1 MYQTHTL
8 YCEGGFW
15 LDTYN
20 IYKDINARTDGE
32 IYIGVVGPVRSGKS
46 TFIKH
51 FAERLI
57 LPYMDDENSKERTKD
72 ELPQS
77 AAGRTIMTT
86 EPKFIPRE
94 AYTISPVEDVSLKI
108 RLIDCVGFMVEGATG
123 VVENGKER
131 LVKTPWYDY
140 EIPFSEAA
148 EFGTRKVIKD
158 HSTVG
163 IVMTTDG
170 SIGELPRESYR
181 QAEEITIKELKAI
194 GKPFVVVVNSAAP
207 YSEKA
212 LKCVEE
218 IKKTYGTEAVS
229 LNCEQLSMEDINK
242 VLELLLSSFPVNG
255 IEFYFDR
262 WIETLPEDNEIKLSL
277 VECARNIL
285 DKITYMRDF
294 TRDCLK
300 CDCKY
305 IEDIKSD
312 PINMAD
318 GIIRITFKTDE
329 GLYYEMLSGLAGE
342 NIENEYELINL
353 IRDYAKE
360 KNSLSRYTSAIDTVR
375 LRGYGVVTPAKEE
388 ITISEPEVIKNG
400 GRFGVKIKA
409 ESPSY
414 HMIKVNIGTEIAPIV
429 GSEQQAQDL
438 KKYIDENT
446 KNGDAWDINIFGKTI
461 EQLVDDGIRTK
472 LAMMNDDCQTKLMD
486 TMQKV
491 VNENSGGIICL
502 II

>member
-1 MYQTHTL
+1 M
-8 YCEGGFW
+8 

-20 IYKDINARTDGE
+20 IYKDINARTEGE

-57 LPYMDDENSKERTKD
+57 LPFMEEGAGKERTKD

-94 AYTISPVEDVSLKI
+94 ACTITPVKDITMKI

-123 VVENGKER
+123 VVEEGHER

-170 SIGELPRESYR
+170 SIGELPRENYKA
-181 QAEEITIKELKAI
+181 AEASTIEELKKI
-194 GKPFVVVVNSAAP
+194 GKPFVVVVNSKAP
-207 YSEKA
+207 YSQKA
-212 LKCVEE
+212 QQCVEE
-218 IKKTYGTEAVS
+218 IKKTYNTDAIS
-229 LNCEQLSMEDINK
+229 IDCEQLTMEDVNK
-242 VLELLLSSFPVNG
+242 VLEILLNNFPVNG
-255 IEFYFDR
+255 IEFYFDK
-262 WIETLPEDNEIKLSL
+262 WIDTLPEDNEIKQAMI
-277 VECARNIL
+277 ECARGIL
-285 DKITYMRDF
+285 DKITYMKDF
-294 TRDCLK
+294 TKDVLK
-300 CDCKY
+300 QQCKY
-305 IEDIKSD
+305 IEEIKSEPVD
-312 PINMAD
+312 MAD
-318 GIIRITFKTDE
+318 GIIRLNFKTDE
-329 GLYYEMLSGLAGE
+329 NLYFDMLSSLAGQT
-342 NIENEYELINL
+342 IKNEYELINL
-353 IRDYAKE
+353 IKNYAKE
-360 KNSLSRYTSAIDTVR
+360 KDSLARYTAAIETVKQK
-375 LRGYGVVTPAKEE
+375 GYGVVSPSRDE
-388 ITISEPEVIKNG
+388 ISISEPEVIKNS
-400 GRFGVKIKA
+400 GRYGVKIKA

-429 GSEQQAQDL
+429 GSEEQANDL

-491 VNENSGGIICL
+491 VNDNSGGIICL

>member
-1 MYQTHTL
+1 M
-8 YCEGGFW
+8 
-15 LDTYN
+15 DTYN
-20 IYKDINARTDGE
+20 IYKDINARTQGE

-51 FAERLI
+51 FAEKLI
-57 LPYMDDENSKERTKD
+57 LPFMSDGAGKERTKD

-77 AAGRTIMTT
+77 AAGRTVMTT

-94 AYTISPVEDVSLKI
+94 ACVINPAQDISMKI
-108 RLIDCVGFMVEGATG
+108 RLIDCVGFMIDGATG
-123 VVENGKER
+123 VVEDGKER

-158 HSTVG
+158 HSSVG

-170 SIGELPRESYR
+170 SIGELPRDSYKA
-181 QAEEITIKELKAI
+181 AEAATIEELKKI
-194 GKPFVVVVNSAAP
+194 GKPFVVVVNSKNPAAK
-207 YSEKA
+207 SAAE
-212 LKCVEE
+212 CVDE
-218 IKKTYGTEAVS
+218 IKKAYGAEAVS
-229 LNCEQLSMEDINK
+229 LDCEQLTLDDVNRT
-242 VLELLLSSFPVNG
+242 LELLLNSFPING

-262 WIETLPEDNEIKLSL
+262 WIETLPDDNEIKQAM
-277 VECARNIL
+277 VECAGQIL
-285 DKITYMRDF
+285 DRITYIKDF
-294 TRDCLK
+294 NKDSIK
-300 CDCKY
+300 VENKY
-305 IEDIKSD
+305 IEDVRSEPVD
-312 PINMAD
+312 MAD
-318 GIIRITFKTDE
+318 GIIRLSFKVDE
-329 GLYYEMLSGLAGE
+329 NLYYDMLSSIAGE
-342 NIENEYELINL
+342 KIDNEYELINL
-353 IRDYAKE
+353 IKEYAKE
-360 KNSLSRYTSAIDTVR
+360 KSALSRYNSAIDTVR
-375 LRGYGVVTPAKEE
+375 QKGYGVVSPSRDE
-388 ITISEPEVIKNG
+388 ISISEPEVIKNG
-400 GRFGVKIKA
+400 GRYGVKIKA

-429 GSEQQAQDL
+429 GSEEQANDL

-491 VNENSGGIICL
+491 VNDNSGGLICL

>member
-1 MYQTHTL
+1 M
-8 YCEGGFW
+8 F

-20 IYKDINARTDGE
+20 IYKDINARTQGE

-51 FAERLI
+51 FAEKLI
-57 LPYMDDENSKERTKD
+57 LPFMEEGAGKERTKD

-77 AAGRTIMTT
+77 AAGRTVMTT

-94 AYTISPVEDVSLKI
+94 ACTITPVEDVSMKI
-108 RLIDCVGFMVEGATG
+108 RLIDCVGFMIDGATG
-123 VVENGKER
+123 VVEEGKER

-140 EIPFSEAA
+140 EIPFSDAA

-170 SIGELPRESYR
+170 SIGELPRDSYKA
-181 QAEEITIKELKAI
+181 AEAATIDELKKI
-194 GKPFVVVVNSAAP
+194 GKPFVVVVNSKNPLSKAA
-207 YSEKA
+207 SD
-212 LKCVEE
+212 CVDE

-229 LNCEQLSMEDINK
+229 LDCEHLTLGDVNK
-242 VLELLLSSFPVNG
+242 TLELLLNSFPVNG

-262 WIETLPEDNEIKLSL
+262 WIETLPDDNEIKQAM
-277 VECARNIL
+277 VECAGQIL
-285 DKITYMRDF
+285 DRITYIKDF
-294 TRDCLK
+294 NKDSIK
-300 CDCKY
+300 VENKY
-305 IEDIKSD
+305 IEDIKSEPVD
-312 PINMAD
+312 MAD
-318 GIIRITFKTDE
+318 GIIRLSFKVDE
-329 GLYYEMLSGLAGE
+329 ALYYDMLSSLAGE
-342 NIENEYELINL
+342 KIENEFELINL
-353 IRDYAKE
+353 IKEYAKE
-360 KNSLSRYTSAIDTVR
+360 KSGLSRYTAAIDTVR
-375 LRGYGVVTPAKEE
+375 QRGYGVVSPSRDE

-400 GRFGVKIKA
+400 GRYGVKIKA

-429 GSEQQAQDL
+429 GSEAQANDL

-491 VNENSGGIICL
+491 VNDNSGGLICL

>member
-1 MYQTHTL
+1 M
-8 YCEGGFW
+8 F

-20 IYKDINARTDGE
+20 IYKDINARTEGE

-51 FAERLI
+51 FAEKLI
-57 LPYMDDENSKERTKD
+57 LPYMEEGAGKERTKD

-77 AAGRTIMTT
+77 AGGRTVMTT

-94 AYTISPVEDVSLKI
+94 ACTITPVEDVSMKI
-108 RLIDCVGFMVEGATG
+108 RLIDCVGFMIDGATG
-123 VVENGKER
+123 VVEEGHER

-170 SIGELPRESYR
+170 SIGELPRDSYKA
-181 QAEEITIKELKAI
+181 AEEATINELKKI
-194 GKPFVVVVNSAAP
+194 GKPFVVVVNSRNPDSKLA
-207 YSEKA
+207 SE
-212 LKCVEE
+212 CVEE
-218 IKKTYGTEAVS
+218 IKKTYSTEAVS
-229 LNCEQLSMEDINK
+229 LDCEKLTLEDINRT
-242 VLELLLSSFPVNG
+242 LELLLNSFPVNG

-262 WIETLPEDNEIKLSL
+262 WIETLPDDNEIKQAM
-277 VECARNIL
+277 VECAGQIL
-285 DKITYMRDF
+285 DRITYIRDF
-294 TRDCLK
+294 TKDSLK
-300 CDCKY
+300 VQNKY
-305 IEDIKSD
+305 IEDVKSEPVD
-312 PINMAD
+312 MAD
-318 GIIRITFKTDE
+318 GIIRLSFKVDD
-329 GLYYEMLSGLAGE
+329 GLYYDMLSSLAGE
-342 NIENEYELINL
+342 KIENEFELINL
-353 IRDYAKE
+353 IKEYAKE
-360 KNSLSRYTSAIDTVR
+360 KNSLERYTAAIDTVR
-375 LRGYGVVTPAKEE
+375 QRGYGVVSPSKEE
-388 ITISEPEVIKNG
+388 ISISEPEVIKNG
-400 GRFGVKIKA
+400 GRYGVKIKA

-429 GSEQQAQDL
+429 GSEEQANDL

-446 KNGDAWDINIFGKTI
+446 KKGDAWDINIFGKTI

-491 VNENSGGIICL
+491 VNDNSGGLICL

>member
-1 MYQTHTL
+1 M
-8 YCEGGFW
+8 
-15 LDTYN
+15 DTYN
-20 IYKDINARTDGE
+20 IYKDINARTQGE

-51 FAERLI
+51 FAEKLI
-57 LPYMDDENSKERTKD
+57 LPFMDEGAGKERTKD

-77 AAGRTIMTT
+77 AAGRTVMTT

-94 AYTISPVEDVSLKI
+94 ACTITPAEDLSMKI
-108 RLIDCVGFMVEGATG
+108 RLIDCVGFMIDGATG
-123 VVENGKER
+123 VVEEGKER

-148 EFGTRKVIKD
+148 EFGTRKVIRD

-170 SIGELPRESYR
+170 SIGELPRDSYR
-181 QAEEITIKELKAI
+181 AAEKTAIDELKKI
-194 GKPFVVVVNSAAP
+194 GKPFVVVVNSKSPASKTA
-207 YSEKA
+207 SD
-212 LKCVEE
+212 CVDE
-218 IKKTYGTEAVS
+218 IKKSYDTEAVS
-229 LNCEQLSMEDINK
+229 IDCEKLTLADVNRT
-242 VLELLLSSFPVNG
+242 LELLLNSFPING
-255 IEFYFDR
+255 MEFYFDK
-262 WIETLPEDNEIKLSL
+262 WIETLPDDNEIKQAM
-277 VECARNIL
+277 VECAGQL
-285 DKITYMRDF
+285 LEKITYIKDF
-294 TRDCLK
+294 NKDALK
-300 CDCKY
+300 VENKY
-305 IEDIKSD
+305 IEDIRSE
-312 PINMAD
+312 PIDMAD
-318 GIIRITFKTDE
+318 GIIRFNFKVDDSH
-329 GLYYEMLSGLAGE
+329 YYDMLSSLAGE
-342 NIENEYELINL
+342 KIENEYELIKL
-353 IRDYAKE
+353 IKEYAKE
-360 KNSLSRYTSAIDTVR
+360 KDWLSRYTAAIDTVR
-375 LRGYGVVTPAKEE
+375 QKGYGVVSPARDE
-388 ITISEPEVIKNG
+388 ISISEPEVIKNG
-400 GRFGVKIKA
+400 GRYGVKIKA

-429 GSEQQAQDL
+429 GSEEQANDL

-491 VNENSGGIICL
+491 VNDNSGGLICL

>member
-1 MYQTHTL
+1 M
-8 YCEGGFW
+8 

-20 IYKDINARTDGE
+20 IYKDINARTEGE

-57 LPYMDDENSKERTKD
+57 LPFMEEGAGKERTKD

-94 AYTISPVEDVSLKI
+94 ACAITPVKDITMKI

-123 VVENGKER
+123 VVEEGHER

-170 SIGELPRESYR
+170 SIGELPRENYKA
-181 QAEEITIKELKAI
+181 AEAATIGELKKI
-194 GKPFVVVVNSAAP
+194 GKPFVVVVNSRAP
-207 YSEKA
+207 YSQKA
-212 LKCVEE
+212 QQCVEE
-218 IKKTYGTEAVS
+218 IKKTYDTDAIS
-229 LNCEQLSMEDINK
+229 IDCEQLTMEDVNK
-242 VLELLLSSFPVNG
+242 VLEMLLNSFPVNG
-255 IEFYFDR
+255 IEFYFDK
-262 WIETLPEDNEIKLSL
+262 WIDTLPEDNEIKQEML
-277 VECARNIL
+277 ECARGIL
-285 DKITYMRDF
+285 DKITYMKDF
-294 TRDCLK
+294 NKDVLK
-300 CDCKY
+300 QQCKY
-305 IEDIKSD
+305 IEEIKSEPVD
-312 PINMAD
+312 MAD
-318 GIIRITFKTDE
+318 GIIRLNFKTDE
-329 GLYYEMLSGLAGE
+329 SLYFSMLSSLAGQT
-342 NIENEYELINL
+342 IENEYELINL
-353 IRDYAKE
+353 IKNYAKE
-360 KNSLSRYTSAIDTVR
+360 KDSLSRYTAAIETVKQK
-375 LRGYGVVTPAKEE
+375 GYGVVSPSRDE
-388 ITISEPEVIKNG
+388 ISISEPEVIKNS
-400 GRFGVKIKA
+400 GRYGVKIKA

-429 GSEQQAQDL
+429 GSEEQANDL

-491 VNENSGGIICL
+491 VNDNSGGIICL

>member
-1 MYQTHTL
+1 M
-8 YCEGGFW
+8 

-20 IYKDINARTDGE
+20 IYKDINARTEGE

-57 LPYMDDENSKERTKD
+57 LPFMEEGAGKERTKD

-94 AYTISPVEDVSLKI
+94 ACTITPVKDITMKI

-123 VVENGKER
+123 VVEEGHER

-170 SIGELPRESYR
+170 SIGELPRENYKA
-181 QAEEITIKELKAI
+181 AEASTIEELKKI
-194 GKPFVVVVNSAAP
+194 GKPFVVVVNSKAP
-207 YSEKA
+207 YSQKA
-212 LKCVEE
+212 QQCVEE
-218 IKKTYGTEAVS
+218 IKKTYNTDAIS
-229 LNCEQLSMEDINK
+229 IDCEQLTMEDVNK
-242 VLELLLSSFPVNG
+242 VLEILLNNFPVNG
-255 IEFYFDR
+255 IEFYFDK
-262 WIETLPEDNEIKLSL
+262 WIDTLPEDNEIKHAMI
-277 VECARNIL
+277 ECARGIL
-285 DKITYMRDF
+285 DKITYMKDF
-294 TRDCLK
+294 TKDVLK
-300 CDCKY
+300 QQCKY
-305 IEDIKSD
+305 IEEIKSEPVD
-312 PINMAD
+312 MAD
-318 GIIRITFKTDE
+318 GIIRLNFKTDE
-329 GLYYEMLSGLAGE
+329 NLYFDMLSSLAGQT
-342 NIENEYELINL
+342 IKNEYELINL
-353 IRDYAKE
+353 IKNYAKE
-360 KNSLSRYTSAIDTVR
+360 KDSLARYTAAIETVKQK
-375 LRGYGVVTPAKEE
+375 GYGVVSPSRDE
-388 ITISEPEVIKNG
+388 ISISEPEVIKNS
-400 GRFGVKIKA
+400 GRYGVKIKA

-429 GSEQQAQDL
+429 GSEEQANDL

-491 VNENSGGIICL
+491 VNDNSGGIICL

>member
-1 MYQTHTL
+1 M
-8 YCEGGFW
+8 

-20 IYKDINARTDGE
+20 IYKDINARTEGE

-57 LPYMDDENSKERTKD
+57 LPFMEEGAGKERTKD

-94 AYTISPVEDVSLKI
+94 ACTITPVKDITMKI

-123 VVENGKER
+123 VVEEGHER

-170 SIGELPRESYR
+170 SIGELPRENYKA
-181 QAEEITIKELKAI
+181 AEASTIEELKKI
-194 GKPFVVVVNSAAP
+194 GKPFVVVVNSKAP
-207 YSEKA
+207 YSQKA
-212 LKCVEE
+212 QQCVEE
-218 IKKTYGTEAVS
+218 IKKTYNTDAIS
-229 LNCEQLSMEDINK
+229 IDCEQLTMEDVNK
-242 VLELLLSSFPVNG
+242 VLEILLNNFPVNG
-255 IEFYFDR
+255 IEFYFDK
-262 WIETLPEDNEIKLSL
+262 WIDTLPEDNEIKQAMI
-277 VECARNIL
+277 ECARGIL
-285 DKITYMRDF
+285 DKITYMKDF
-294 TRDCLK
+294 TKDVLK
-300 CDCKY
+300 QQCKY
-305 IEDIKSD
+305 IEEIKSEPVD
-312 PINMAD
+312 MAD
-318 GIIRITFKTDE
+318 GIIRLNFKTDE
-329 GLYYEMLSGLAGE
+329 NLYFDMLSSLAGQT
-342 NIENEYELINL
+342 IKNEYELINL
-353 IRDYAKE
+353 IKNYAKE
-360 KNSLSRYTSAIDTVR
+360 KDSLSRYTAAIETVKQK
-375 LRGYGVVTPAKEE
+375 GYGVVSPSRDE
-388 ITISEPEVIKNG
+388 ISISEPEVIKNS
-400 GRFGVKIKA
+400 GRYGVKIKA

-429 GSEQQAQDL
+429 GSEEQANDL

-491 VNENSGGIICL
+491 VNDNSGGIICL

>member
-1 MYQTHTL
+1 M
-8 YCEGGFW
+8 F

-20 IYKDINARTDGE
+20 IYKDINARTQGE

-51 FAERLI
+51 FAEKLI
-57 LPYMDDENSKERTKD
+57 LPFMEEGAGKERTKD

-77 AAGRTIMTT
+77 AAGRTVMTT

-94 AYTISPVEDVSLKI
+94 ACTITPVEDVSMKI
-108 RLIDCVGFMVEGATG
+108 RLIDCVGFMIDGATG
-123 VVENGKER
+123 VVEEGKER

-140 EIPFSEAA
+140 EIPFSDAA

-170 SIGELPRESYR
+170 SIGELPRDSYKA
-181 QAEEITIKELKAI
+181 AEAATIDELKKI
-194 GKPFVVVVNSAAP
+194 GKPFVVVVNSKNPLSKAA
-207 YSEKA
+207 SD
-212 LKCVEE
+212 CVDE

-229 LNCEQLSMEDINK
+229 LDCEHLTLGDVNK
-242 VLELLLSSFPVNG
+242 TLELLLNSFPVNG

-262 WIETLPEDNEIKLSL
+262 WIETLPDDNEIKQAM
-277 VECARNIL
+277 VECAGQIL
-285 DKITYMRDF
+285 DRITYIKDF
-294 TRDCLK
+294 NKDSIK
-300 CDCKY
+300 VENKY
-305 IEDIKSD
+305 IEDIKSEPVD
-312 PINMAD
+312 MAD
-318 GIIRITFKTDE
+318 GIIRLSFKVDE
-329 GLYYEMLSGLAGE
+329 ALYYDMLSSLAGE
-342 NIENEYELINL
+342 KIENEFELINL
-353 IRDYAKE
+353 IKEYAKE
-360 KNSLSRYTSAIDTVR
+360 KSGLSRYTAAIDTVR
-375 LRGYGVVTPAKEE
+375 QRGYGVVSPSRDE

-400 GRFGVKIKA
+400 GRYGVQIKA

-429 GSEQQAQDL
+429 GSEAQANDL

-491 VNENSGGIICL
+491 VNDNSGGLICL

>member
-1 MYQTHTL
+1 MS
-8 YCEGGFW
+8 
-15 LDTYN
+15 
-20 IYKDINARTDGE
+20 DGA
-32 IYIGVVGPVRSGKS
+32 G
-46 TFIKH
+46 
-51 FAERLI
+51 
-57 LPYMDDENSKERTKD
+57 KERTKD

-77 AAGRTIMTT
+77 AAGRTVMTT

-94 AYTISPVEDVSLKI
+94 ACVINPAQDISMKI
-108 RLIDCVGFMVEGATG
+108 RLIDCVGFMIDGATG
-123 VVENGKER
+123 VVEDGKER

-170 SIGELPRESYR
+170 SIGELPRDSYKA
-181 QAEEITIKELKAI
+181 AEAATIEELKKI
-194 GKPFVVVVNSAAP
+194 GKPFVVVVNSKNPAAK
-207 YSEKA
+207 SAAE
-212 LKCVEE
+212 CVDE
-218 IKKTYGTEAVS
+218 IKKAYGAEAVS
-229 LNCEQLSMEDINK
+229 LDCEQLTLDDVNRT
-242 VLELLLSSFPVNG
+242 LELLLNSFPING

-262 WIETLPEDNEIKLSL
+262 WIETLPDDNEIKQAM
-277 VECARNIL
+277 VECAGQIL
-285 DKITYMRDF
+285 DRITYIKDF
-294 TRDCLK
+294 NKDSIK
-300 CDCKY
+300 VENKY
-305 IEDIKSD
+305 IEDVRSEPVD
-312 PINMAD
+312 MAD
-318 GIIRITFKTDE
+318 GIIRLSFKVDE
-329 GLYYEMLSGLAGE
+329 NLYYDMLSSIAGE
-342 NIENEYELINL
+342 KIDNEYELINL
-353 IRDYAKE
+353 IKEYAKE
-360 KNSLSRYTSAIDTVR
+360 KSALSRYTSAIDTVR
-375 LRGYGVVTPAKEE
+375 QKGYGVVSPSRDE
-388 ITISEPEVIKNG
+388 ISISEPEVIKNG
-400 GRFGVKIKA
+400 GRYGVKIKA

-429 GSEQQAQDL
+429 GSEEQANDL

-491 VNENSGGIICL
+491 VNDNSGGLICL

>member
-1 MYQTHTL
+1 M
-8 YCEGGFW
+8 
-15 LDTYN
+15 DTYN
-20 IYKDINARTDGE
+20 IYKDINARTEGE

-51 FAERLI
+51 FAEKLI
-57 LPYMDDENSKERTKD
+57 LPYMEDGAGKERTKD

-77 AAGRTIMTT
+77 AAGRTVMTT

-94 AYTISPVEDVSLKI
+94 ACTITPVEDVSMKI
-108 RLIDCVGFMVEGATG
+108 RLIDCVGFMIDGATG
-123 VVENGKER
+123 VVEEGHER

-170 SIGELPRESYR
+170 SIGELPRDSYKA
-181 QAEEITIKELKAI
+181 AEAAAIDELKKI
-194 GKPFVVVVNSAAP
+194 GKPFVVVVNSKNPASKSA
-207 YSEKA
+207 SE
-212 LKCVEE
+212 CVDE
-218 IKKTYGTEAVS
+218 IKKTYETEAVS
-229 LNCEQLSMEDINK
+229 LDCEKLTLEDINRT
-242 VLELLLSSFPVNG
+242 LELLLNSFPVNG

-262 WIETLPEDNEIKLSL
+262 WIETLPDDNDIKKAM
-277 VECARNIL
+277 VECAGRIL
-285 DKITYMRDF
+285 DRITYIRDF
-294 TRDCLK
+294 TKDSIRVQNE
-300 CDCKY
+300 Y
-305 IEDIKSD
+305 VEDVKSEPLD
-312 PINMAD
+312 MSD
-318 GIIRITFKTDE
+318 GIIRLTFKVDDR
-329 GLYYEMLSGLAGE
+329 LYYDMLSSLAGQR
-342 NIENEYELINL
+342 IENEFELLKL
-353 IRDYAKE
+353 IREYAKE
-360 KNSLSRYTSAIDTVR
+360 KSGLDRYTAAIDTVR
-375 LRGYGVVTPAKEE
+375 RKGYGVVSPSRDE
-388 ITISEPEVIKNG
+388 ISISEPEVIKNG
-400 GRFGVKIKA
+400 GRYGVKIKA

-429 GSEQQAQDL
+429 GSEEQANDL

-446 KNGDAWDINIFGKTI
+446 KKGDAWDINIFGKTI

-491 VNENSGGIICL
+491 VNDNSGGLICL

>member
-1 MYQTHTL
+1 M
-8 YCEGGFW
+8 F

-20 IYKDINARTDGE
+20 IYKDINARTEGE

-51 FAERLI
+51 FAEKLI
-57 LPYMDDENSKERTKD
+57 LPYMEDGAGKERAKD

-77 AAGRTIMTT
+77 AAGRTVMTT

-94 AYTISPVEDVSLKI
+94 ACTITPVEDVSMKI
-108 RLIDCVGFMVEGATG
+108 RLIDCVGFMIDGATG
-123 VVENGKER
+123 VVEEGHER

-170 SIGELPRESYR
+170 SIGELPRDSYKA
-181 QAEEITIKELKAI
+181 AEAATIEELKKI
-194 GKPFVVVVNSAAP
+194 GKPFVVVVNSKNPASKSA
-207 YSEKA
+207 SE
-212 LKCVEE
+212 CVDE
-218 IKKTYGTEAVS
+218 IKKTYATEAVS
-229 LNCEQLSMEDINK
+229 LDCEKLTLEDINRT
-242 VLELLLSSFPVNG
+242 LELLLNSFPVNG

-262 WIETLPEDNEIKLSL
+262 WIETLPDDNDIKKAM
-277 VECARNIL
+277 VECAGRIL
-285 DKITYMRDF
+285 DRITYIRDF
-294 TRDCLK
+294 TKDSIRVQNE
-300 CDCKY
+300 Y
-305 IEDIKSD
+305 VEDVKSEPLD
-312 PINMAD
+312 MSD
-318 GIIRITFKTDE
+318 GIIRLTFKVDD
-329 GLYYEMLSGLAGE
+329 GLYYDMLSSLAGQR
-342 NIENEYELINL
+342 IENEFELLKL
-353 IRDYAKE
+353 IREYAKE
-360 KNSLSRYTSAIDTVR
+360 KNGLDRYTAAIDTVR
-375 LRGYGVVTPAKEE
+375 RKGYGVVSPSRDE
-388 ITISEPEVIKNG
+388 ISISEPEVIKNG
-400 GRFGVKIKA
+400 GRYGVKIKA

-429 GSEQQAQDL
+429 GSEEQANDL

-446 KNGDAWDINIFGKTI
+446 KKGDAWDINIFGKTI

-491 VNENSGGIICL
+491 VNDNSGGLICL

>member
-1 MYQTHTL
+1 M
-8 YCEGGFW
+8 

-20 IYKDINARTDGE
+20 IYKDINARTEGE

-57 LPYMDDENSKERTKD
+57 LPFMEEGAGKERTKD

-94 AYTISPVEDVSLKI
+94 ACAITPVKDITMKI

-123 VVENGKER
+123 VVEEGHER

-170 SIGELPRESYR
+170 SIGELPRENYKA
-181 QAEEITIKELKAI
+181 AEAATIGELKKI
-194 GKPFVVVVNSAAP
+194 GKPFVVVVNSRAP
-207 YSEKA
+207 YSQKA
-212 LKCVEE
+212 QQCVEE
-218 IKKTYGTEAVS
+218 IKKTYDTDAIS
-229 LNCEQLSMEDINK
+229 IDCEQLTMEDVNK
-242 VLELLLSSFPVNG
+242 VLEMLLNSFPVNG
-255 IEFYFDR
+255 IEFYFDK
-262 WIETLPEDNEIKLSL
+262 WIDTLPEDNEIKQEML
-277 VECARNIL
+277 ECARGIL
-285 DKITYMRDF
+285 DKITYMKDF
-294 TRDCLK
+294 NKDVLK
-300 CDCKY
+300 QQCKY
-305 IEDIKSD
+305 IEEIKSEPVD
-312 PINMAD
+312 MAD
-318 GIIRITFKTDE
+318 GIIRLNFKTDE
-329 GLYYEMLSGLAGE
+329 SLYFSMLSSLAGQT
-342 NIENEYELINL
+342 IENEYELINL
-353 IRDYAKE
+353 IKNYAKE
-360 KNSLSRYTSAIDTVR
+360 KDSLSRYTVAIETVKQK
-375 LRGYGVVTPAKEE
+375 GYGVVSPSRDE
-388 ITISEPEVIKNG
+388 ISISEPEVIKNS
-400 GRFGVKIKA
+400 GRYGVKIKA

-429 GSEQQAQDL
+429 GSEEQANDL

-491 VNENSGGIICL
+491 VNDNSGGIICL

>member
-1 MYQTHTL
+1 M
-8 YCEGGFW
+8 
-15 LDTYN
+15 DTYN
-20 IYKDINARTDGE
+20 IYKDINARTQGE

-51 FAERLI
+51 FAETLI
-57 LPYMDDENSKERTKD
+57 LPFMEEGAGKERTKD

-77 AAGRTIMTT
+77 AAGRTVMTT

-94 AYTISPVEDVSLKI
+94 ACTITPVEDVSMKI
-108 RLIDCVGFMVEGATG
+108 RLIDCVGFMIDGATG
-123 VVENGKER
+123 VVEEGKER

-170 SIGELPRESYR
+170 SIGELPRDSYKA
-181 QAEEITIKELKAI
+181 AEAATIDELKKI
-194 GKPFVVVVNSAAP
+194 GKPFVVVVNSKNPSAKAATD
-207 YSEKA
+207 
-212 LKCVEE
+212 CVED
-218 IKKTYGTEAVS
+218 IKKTYDTEAIS
-229 LNCEQLSMEDINK
+229 LDCEHLTLGDVNK
-242 VLELLLSSFPVNG
+242 TLELLLNSFPVNG

-262 WIETLPEDNEIKLSL
+262 WIETLPDDNEIKQAM
-277 VECARNIL
+277 VECAGQIL
-285 DKITYMRDF
+285 DRITYIKDF
-294 TRDCLK
+294 NKDSIK
-300 CDCKY
+300 VENKY
-305 IEDIKSD
+305 IEDIRSEPVD
-312 PINMAD
+312 MAD
-318 GIIRITFKTDE
+318 GIIRLNIKVDE
-329 GLYYEMLSGLAGE
+329 NLYYDMLSSLAGE
-342 NIENEYELINL
+342 KIENEFELINL
-353 IRDYAKE
+353 IKEYAKE
-360 KNSLSRYTSAIDTVR
+360 KSGLSRYTAAIDTVR
-375 LRGYGVVTPAKEE
+375 QRGYGVVSPSRDE
-388 ITISEPEVIKNG
+388 ISISEPEVIKNG
-400 GRFGVKIKA
+400 GRYGVKIKA

-429 GSEQQAQDL
+429 GSEEQANDL

-491 VNENSGGIICL
+491 VNDNSGGLICL

>member
-1 MYQTHTL
+1 M
-8 YCEGGFW
+8 F

-20 IYKDINARTDGE
+20 IYKDINARTEGE

-51 FAERLI
+51 FAEKLI
-57 LPYMDDENSKERTKD
+57 LPYMEEGAGKERTKD

-77 AAGRTIMTT
+77 AGGRTVMTT

-94 AYTISPVEDVSLKI
+94 ACTITPVEDVSMKI
-108 RLIDCVGFMVEGATG
+108 RLIDCVGFMIDGATG
-123 VVENGKER
+123 VVEEGHER

-170 SIGELPRESYR
+170 SIGELPRDSYKA
-181 QAEEITIKELKAI
+181 AEEATINELKKI
-194 GKPFVVVVNSAAP
+194 GKPFVVVVNSKNPASKLA
-207 YSEKA
+207 SE
-212 LKCVEE
+212 CVEE
-218 IKKTYGTEAVS
+218 IKKTYATEAVS
-229 LNCEQLSMEDINK
+229 LDCEKLTLEDVNRT
-242 VLELLLSSFPVNG
+242 LELLLNSFPVNG

-262 WIETLPEDNEIKLSL
+262 WIETLPDDNEIKQAM
-277 VECARNIL
+277 VECAGQIL
-285 DKITYMRDF
+285 DRITYIRDF
-294 TRDCLK
+294 TKDSLK
-300 CDCKY
+300 VQNKY
-305 IEDIKSD
+305 IEDVKSEPVD
-312 PINMAD
+312 MAD
-318 GIIRITFKTDE
+318 GIIRLTFKVDD
-329 GLYYEMLSGLAGE
+329 GLYYDMLSSLAGE
-342 NIENEYELINL
+342 KIENEFELINL
-353 IRDYAKE
+353 IKEYAKE
-360 KNSLSRYTSAIDTVR
+360 KNSLERYNAAIDTVR
-375 LRGYGVVTPAKEE
+375 QRGYGVVSPSKEE
-388 ITISEPEVIKNG
+388 ISISEPEVIKNG
-400 GRFGVKIKA
+400 GRYGVKIKA

-429 GSEQQAQDL
+429 GSEEQAKDL

-446 KNGDAWDINIFGKTI
+446 KKGDAWDINIFGKTI

-491 VNENSGGIICL
+491 VNDNSGGLICL

>member
-1 MYQTHTL
+1 M
-8 YCEGGFW
+8 
-15 LDTYN
+15 DTYN
-20 IYKDINARTDGE
+20 IYKDINARTEGE

-57 LPYMDDENSKERTKD
+57 LPFMEEGAGKERTKD

-94 AYTISPVEDVSLKI
+94 ACAITPVKDITMKI

-123 VVENGKER
+123 VVEEGHER

-170 SIGELPRESYR
+170 SIGELPRENYKA
-181 QAEEITIKELKAI
+181 AEAATIGELKKI
-194 GKPFVVVVNSAAP
+194 GKPFVVVVNSRAP
-207 YSEKA
+207 YSQKA
-212 LKCVEE
+212 QQCVEE
-218 IKKTYGTEAVS
+218 IKKTYDTDAIS
-229 LNCEQLSMEDINK
+229 IDCEQLTMEDVNK
-242 VLELLLSSFPVNG
+242 VLEMLLNSFPVNG
-255 IEFYFDR
+255 IEFYFDK
-262 WIETLPEDNEIKLSL
+262 WIDTLPEDNEIKQEML
-277 VECARNIL
+277 ECARGIL
-285 DKITYMRDF
+285 DKITYMKDF
-294 TRDCLK
+294 NKDVLK
-300 CDCKY
+300 QQGKY
-305 IEDIKSD
+305 IEEIKSEPVD
-312 PINMAD
+312 MAD
-318 GIIRITFKTDE
+318 GIIRLNFKTDE
-329 GLYYEMLSGLAGE
+329 SLYFSMLSSLAGQT
-342 NIENEYELINL
+342 IENEYELINL
-353 IRDYAKE
+353 IKNYAKE
-360 KNSLSRYTSAIDTVR
+360 KDSLSRYTVAIETVKQK
-375 LRGYGVVTPAKEE
+375 GYGVVSPSRDE
-388 ITISEPEVIKNG
+388 ISISEPEVIKNS
-400 GRFGVKIKA
+400 GRYGVKIKA

-429 GSEQQAQDL
+429 GSEEQANDL

-491 VNENSGGIICL
+491 VNDNSGGIICL

>member
-1 MYQTHTL
+1 M
-8 YCEGGFW
+8 F

-20 IYKDINARTDGE
+20 IYKDINARTQGE

-51 FAERLI
+51 FAEKLI
-57 LPYMDDENSKERTKD
+57 LPFMEEGAGKERTKD

-77 AAGRTIMTT
+77 AAGRTVMTT

-94 AYTISPVEDVSLKI
+94 ACMITPVEDVSMKI
-108 RLIDCVGFMVEGATG
+108 RLIDCVGFMIDGATG
-123 VVENGKER
+123 VVEEGKER

-170 SIGELPRESYR
+170 SIGELPRDSYKA
-181 QAEEITIKELKAI
+181 AEAATIDELKKI
-194 GKPFVVVVNSAAP
+194 GKPFVVVVNSKNPLSKAA
-207 YSEKA
+207 SD
-212 LKCVEE
+212 CVDE

-229 LNCEQLSMEDINK
+229 LDCEHLTLGDVNK
-242 VLELLLSSFPVNG
+242 TLELLLNSFPVNG

-262 WIETLPEDNEIKLSL
+262 WIETLPDDNEIKQAMI
-277 VECARNIL
+277 ECAGQIL
-285 DKITYMRDF
+285 DRITYIKDF
-294 TRDCLK
+294 NKDSIK
-300 CDCKY
+300 VENKY
-305 IEDIKSD
+305 IEDIKSEPVD
-312 PINMAD
+312 MAD
-318 GIIRITFKTDE
+318 GIIRLSFKVDE
-329 GLYYEMLSGLAGE
+329 ALYYDMLSSLAGE
-342 NIENEYELINL
+342 KIENEFELINM
-353 IRDYAKE
+353 IKEYAKE
-360 KNSLSRYTSAIDTVR
+360 KSGLSRYTAAIDTVR
-375 LRGYGVVTPAKEE
+375 QRGYGVVSPSRDE

-400 GRFGVKIKA
+400 GRYGVKIKA

-429 GSEQQAQDL
+429 GSEAQANDL

-491 VNENSGGIICL
+491 VNDNSGGLICL

>member
-1 MYQTHTL
+1 M
-8 YCEGGFW
+8 

-20 IYKDINARTDGE
+20 IYKDINARTEGE

-57 LPYMDDENSKERTKD
+57 LPFMEEGAGKERTKD

-94 AYTISPVEDVSLKI
+94 ACTITPVKDITMKI

-123 VVENGKER
+123 VVEEGHER

-170 SIGELPRESYR
+170 SIGELPRENYKA
-181 QAEEITIKELKAI
+181 AEASTIEELKKI
-194 GKPFVVVVNSAAP
+194 GKPFVVVVNSKAP
-207 YSEKA
+207 YSQKA
-212 LKCVEE
+212 QQCVEE
-218 IKKTYGTEAVS
+218 IKKTYNTDAIS
-229 LNCEQLSMEDINK
+229 IDCEQLTMEDVNK
-242 VLELLLSSFPVNG
+242 VLEILLNNFPVNG
-255 IEFYFDR
+255 IEFYFDK
-262 WIETLPEDNEIKLSL
+262 WIDTLPEDNEIKQAMI
-277 VECARNIL
+277 ECARGIL
-285 DKITYMRDF
+285 DKITYMKDF
-294 TRDCLK
+294 TKDVLK
-300 CDCKY
+300 QQCKY
-305 IEDIKSD
+305 IEEIKSEPVD
-312 PINMAD
+312 MAD
-318 GIIRITFKTDE
+318 GIIRLNFKTDE
-329 GLYYEMLSGLAGE
+329 NLYFDMLSSLAGQT
-342 NIENEYELINL
+342 IKNEYELINL
-353 IRDYAKE
+353 IKNYAKE
-360 KNSLSRYTSAIDTVR
+360 KDSLARYTAAIETVKQK
-375 LRGYGVVTPAKEE
+375 GYGVVSPSRDE
-388 ITISEPEVIKNG
+388 ISISEPEVIKNS
-400 GRFGVKIKA
+400 GRYGVKIKA

-429 GSEQQAQDL
+429 GSEEQANGL

-491 VNENSGGIICL
+491 VNDNSGGIICL

>member
-1 MYQTHTL
+1 M
-8 YCEGGFW
+8 F

-20 IYKDINARTDGE
+20 IYKDINARTQGE

-51 FAERLI
+51 FAEKLI
-57 LPYMDDENSKERTKD
+57 LPFMDEGAGKERTKD

-77 AAGRTIMTT
+77 AAGRTVMTT

-94 AYTISPVEDVSLKI
+94 ACTITPAEDLSMKI
-108 RLIDCVGFMVEGATG
+108 RLIDCVGFMIDGATG
-123 VVENGKER
+123 VVEEGKER

-148 EFGTRKVIKD
+148 EFGTRKVIRD

-170 SIGELPRESYR
+170 SIGELPRDSYR
-181 QAEEITIKELKAI
+181 AAEKTAIDELKKI
-194 GKPFVVVVNSAAP
+194 GKPFVVVVNSKSPASKTA
-207 YSEKA
+207 SD
-212 LKCVEE
+212 CVDE
-218 IKKTYGTEAVS
+218 IKKSYDTEAVS
-229 LNCEQLSMEDINK
+229 IDCEKLTLADVNRT
-242 VLELLLSSFPVNG
+242 LELLLNSFPING
-255 IEFYFDR
+255 MEFYFDK
-262 WIETLPEDNEIKLSL
+262 WIETLPDDNEIKQAM
-277 VECARNIL
+277 VECAGQL
-285 DKITYMRDF
+285 LEKITYIKDF
-294 TRDCLK
+294 NKDALK
-300 CDCKY
+300 VENKY
-305 IEDIKSD
+305 IEDIRSE
-312 PINMAD
+312 PIDMAD
-318 GIIRITFKTDE
+318 GIIRFNFKVDDSH
-329 GLYYEMLSGLAGE
+329 YYDMLSSLAGE
-342 NIENEYELINL
+342 KIENEYELIKL
-353 IRDYAKE
+353 IKEYAKE
-360 KNSLSRYTSAIDTVR
+360 KDWLSRYTAAIDTVR
-375 LRGYGVVTPAKEE
+375 QKGYGVVSPARDE
-388 ITISEPEVIKNG
+388 ISISEPEVIKNG
-400 GRFGVKIKA
+400 GRYGVKIKA

-429 GSEQQAQDL
+429 GSEEQANDL

-491 VNENSGGIICL
+491 VNDNSGGLICL

>member
-1 MYQTHTL
+1 M
-8 YCEGGFW
+8 
-15 LDTYN
+15 DTYN
-20 IYKDINARTDGE
+20 IYKDINARTEGE

-57 LPYMDDENSKERTKD
+57 LPFMEEGAGKERTKD

-94 AYTISPVEDVSLKI
+94 ACTITPVKDITMKI

-123 VVENGKER
+123 VVEEGHER

-170 SIGELPRESYR
+170 SIGELPRENYKA
-181 QAEEITIKELKAI
+181 AEASTIEELKKI
-194 GKPFVVVVNSAAP
+194 GKPFVVVVNSMAP
-207 YSEKA
+207 YSQKA
-212 LKCVEE
+212 QQCVEE
-218 IKKTYGTEAVS
+218 IKKTYDTDAIS
-229 LNCEQLSMEDINK
+229 IDCEQLTMEDVNK
-242 VLELLLSSFPVNG
+242 VLEMLLNSFPVNG
-255 IEFYFDR
+255 IEFYFDK
-262 WIETLPEDNEIKLSL
+262 WIDTLSEDNEIKRAMI
-277 VECARNIL
+277 ECARGIL
-285 DKITYMRDF
+285 DKITYMKDF
-294 TRDCLK
+294 TKDVLK
-300 CDCKY
+300 QQCKY
-305 IEDIKSD
+305 IEEIKSEPVD
-312 PINMAD
+312 MAD
-318 GIIRITFKTDE
+318 GIIRLSFKTDE
-329 GLYYEMLSGLAGE
+329 NLYFDMLSSLAGQT
-342 NIENEYELINL
+342 IKNEYELIEL
-353 IRDYAKE
+353 IRNYAKE
-360 KNSLSRYTSAIDTVR
+360 KDSLSRYTAAIDTVKQK
-375 LRGYGVVTPAKEE
+375 GYGVVSPSRDE
-388 ITISEPEVIKNG
+388 ISISEPEVIKNS
-400 GRFGVKIKA
+400 GRYGVKLKA

-429 GSEQQAQDL
+429 GSEEQANDL

-491 VNENSGGIICL
+491 VNDNSGGIICL

>member
-1 MYQTHTL
+1 M
-8 YCEGGFW
+8 F

-20 IYKDINARTDGE
+20 IYKDINARTEGE

-51 FAERLI
+51 FAEKLI
-57 LPYMDDENSKERTKD
+57 LPYMEDGAGKERAKD

-77 AAGRTIMTT
+77 AAGRTVMTT

-94 AYTISPVEDVSLKI
+94 ACTITPVEDVSMKI
-108 RLIDCVGFMVEGATG
+108 RLIDCVGFMIDGATG
-123 VVENGKER
+123 VVEEGHER

-170 SIGELPRESYR
+170 SIGELPRDSYKA
-181 QAEEITIKELKAI
+181 AEAAAIDELKKI
-194 GKPFVVVVNSAAP
+194 GKPFVVVVNSKNPASKSA
-207 YSEKA
+207 SE
-212 LKCVEE
+212 CVDE
-218 IKKTYGTEAVS
+218 IKKTYETEAVS
-229 LNCEQLSMEDINK
+229 LDCEKLTLEDINRT
-242 VLELLLSSFPVNG
+242 LELLLNSFPVNG

-262 WIETLPEDNEIKLSL
+262 WIETLPDDNDIKKAM
-277 VECARNIL
+277 VECAGRIL
-285 DKITYMRDF
+285 DRITYIRDF
-294 TRDCLK
+294 TKDSIRVQNE
-300 CDCKY
+300 Y
-305 IEDIKSD
+305 VEDVKSEPLD
-312 PINMAD
+312 MSD
-318 GIIRITFKTDE
+318 GIIRLTFKVDDR
-329 GLYYEMLSGLAGE
+329 LYYDMLSSLAGQR
-342 NIENEYELINL
+342 IENEFELLKL
-353 IRDYAKE
+353 IREYAKE
-360 KNSLSRYTSAIDTVR
+360 KSGLDRYTAAIDTVR
-375 LRGYGVVTPAKEE
+375 RKGYGVVSPSRDE
-388 ITISEPEVIKNG
+388 ISISEPEVIKNG
-400 GRFGVKIKA
+400 GRYGVKIKA

-429 GSEQQAQDL
+429 GSEEQANDL

-446 KNGDAWDINIFGKTI
+446 KKGDAWDINIFGKTI

-491 VNENSGGIICL
+491 VNDNSGGLICL

>member
-1 MYQTHTL
+1 M
-8 YCEGGFW
+8 
-15 LDTYN
+15 DTYN
-20 IYKDINARTDGE
+20 IYKDINARTQGE

-51 FAERLI
+51 FAEKLI
-57 LPYMDDENSKERTKD
+57 LPFMEEGAGKERTND

-77 AAGRTIMTT
+77 AAGRTVMTT

-94 AYTISPVEDVSLKI
+94 ACTITPVDGVSMKI
-108 RLIDCVGFMVEGATG
+108 RLIDCVGFMIDGATG
-123 VVENGKER
+123 VVEEGKER

-170 SIGELPRESYR
+170 SIGELPRDSYKA
-181 QAEEITIKELKAI
+181 AEAATIDELKKI
-194 GKPFVVVVNSAAP
+194 GKPFVVVVNSKNPSAKAA
-207 YSEKA
+207 A
-212 LKCVEE
+212 DCVDE
-218 IKKTYGTEAVS
+218 IKKTYGTEAIS
-229 LNCEQLSMEDINK
+229 LDCEHLTLADVNRT
-242 VLELLLSSFPVNG
+242 LELLLSSFPVNG

-262 WIETLPEDNEIKLSL
+262 WIETLPDDNEIKQAM
-277 VECARNIL
+277 VECAGQIL
-285 DKITYMRDF
+285 DKITYIKDF
-294 TRDCLK
+294 NKDSIK
-300 CDCKY
+300 VENKY
-305 IEDIKSD
+305 IEDIKSEPVD
-312 PINMAD
+312 MAD
-318 GIIRITFKTDE
+318 GIIRLNIKVDE
-329 GLYYEMLSGLAGE
+329 NLYYDMLSTLAGE
-342 NIENEYELINL
+342 KIENEFELINL
-353 IRDYAKE
+353 IKEYAKE
-360 KNSLSRYTSAIDTVR
+360 KSSLLRYTAAIDTVR
-375 LRGYGVVTPAKEE
+375 QRGYGVVSPSRDE
-388 ITISEPEVIKNG
+388 ISISEPEVIKNG
-400 GRFGVKIKA
+400 GRYGVKIKA

-429 GSEQQAQDL
+429 GSEEQANDL

-491 VNENSGGIICL
+491 VNDNSGGLICL

>member
-1 MYQTHTL
+1 M
-8 YCEGGFW
+8 
-15 LDTYN
+15 DTYN
-20 IYKDINARTDGE
+20 IYKDINARTEGE

-51 FAERLI
+51 FAEKLI
-57 LPYMDDENSKERTKD
+57 LPYMEEGAGKERTKD

-77 AAGRTIMTT
+77 AGGRTVMTT

-94 AYTISPVEDVSLKI
+94 ACTITPVEDVSMKI
-108 RLIDCVGFMVEGATG
+108 RLIDCVGFMIDGATG
-123 VVENGKER
+123 VVEEGHER

-170 SIGELPRESYR
+170 SIGELPRDSYKA
-181 QAEEITIKELKAI
+181 AEEATINELKKI
-194 GKPFVVVVNSAAP
+194 GKPFVVVVNSRNPDSKLA
-207 YSEKA
+207 SE
-212 LKCVEE
+212 CVEE
-218 IKKTYGTEAVS
+218 IKKTYSTEAVS
-229 LNCEQLSMEDINK
+229 LDCEKLTLEDINRT
-242 VLELLLSSFPVNG
+242 LELLLNSFPVNG

-262 WIETLPEDNEIKLSL
+262 WIETLPDDNEIKQAM
-277 VECARNIL
+277 VECAGQIL
-285 DKITYMRDF
+285 DRITYIRDF
-294 TRDCLK
+294 TKDSLK
-300 CDCKY
+300 VQNKY
-305 IEDIKSD
+305 IEDVKSEPVD
-312 PINMAD
+312 MAD
-318 GIIRITFKTDE
+318 GIIRLSFKVDD
-329 GLYYEMLSGLAGE
+329 GLYYDMLSSLAGE
-342 NIENEYELINL
+342 KIENEFELINL
-353 IRDYAKE
+353 IKEYAKE
-360 KNSLSRYTSAIDTVR
+360 KNSLERYTAAIDTVR
-375 LRGYGVVTPAKEE
+375 QRGYGVVSPSKEE
-388 ITISEPEVIKNG
+388 ISISEPEVIKNG
-400 GRFGVKIKA
+400 GRYGVKIKA

-429 GSEQQAQDL
+429 GSEEQANDL

-446 KNGDAWDINIFGKTI
+446 KKGDAWDINIFGKTI

-491 VNENSGGIICL
+491 VNDNSGGLICL

>member
-1 MYQTHTL
+1 M
-8 YCEGGFW
+8 

-20 IYKDINARTDGE
+20 IYKDINARTEGE

-57 LPYMDDENSKERTKD
+57 LPFMEEGAGKERTKD

-94 AYTISPVEDVSLKI
+94 ACAITPVKDITMKI

-123 VVENGKER
+123 VVEEGHER

-170 SIGELPRESYR
+170 SIGELPRENYKA
-181 QAEEITIKELKAI
+181 AEAATIGELKKI
-194 GKPFVVVVNSAAP
+194 GKPFVVVVNSRAP
-207 YSEKA
+207 YSQKA
-212 LKCVEE
+212 QQCVEE
-218 IKKTYGTEAVS
+218 IKKTYDTDAIS
-229 LNCEQLSMEDINK
+229 IDCEQLTMEDVNK
-242 VLELLLSSFPVNG
+242 VLEMLLNNFPVNG
-255 IEFYFDR
+255 IEFYFDK
-262 WIETLPEDNEIKLSL
+262 WIDTLPEDNEIKQEML
-277 VECARNIL
+277 ECARGIL
-285 DKITYMRDF
+285 DKITYMKDF
-294 TRDCLK
+294 NKDVLK
-300 CDCKY
+300 QQCKY
-305 IEDIKSD
+305 IEEIKSEPVD
-312 PINMAD
+312 MAD
-318 GIIRITFKTDE
+318 GIIRLNFKTDE
-329 GLYYEMLSGLAGE
+329 SLYFNMLSSLAGQT
-342 NIENEYELINL
+342 IENEYELINL
-353 IRDYAKE
+353 IKNYAKE
-360 KNSLSRYTSAIDTVR
+360 KDSLSRYTAAIETVKQK
-375 LRGYGVVTPAKEE
+375 GYGVVSPSRDE
-388 ITISEPEVIKNG
+388 ISISEPEVIKNS
-400 GRFGVKIKA
+400 GRYGVKIKA

-429 GSEQQAQDL
+429 GSEEQANDL

-491 VNENSGGIICL
+491 VNDNSGGIICL